1 MRDHFQT
8 RFNTVSDTRFGLSLS
23 LGTHADRFC
32 PGGLFDRASLPIM
45 IGLPR
50 TCAGVKLASST
61 DDEAW
66 PCPPL
71 IRLPEFREFGMC
83 LQRQPTTAGPELK
96 ASTEVA
102 GGLAHNVNA
111 WMSVVNCDINVE

>member
-23 LGTHADRFC
+23 LGTHADMFC
-32 PGGLFDRASLPIM
+32 PGGLFDRASLPTRSPSI
-45 IGLPR
+45 
-50 TCAGVKLASST
+50 
-61 DDEAW
+61 
-66 PCPPL
+66 
-71 IRLPEFREFGMC
+71 
-83 LQRQPTTAGPELK
+83 
-96 ASTEVA
+96 STEVA

>member
-1 MRDHFQT
+1 MQT
-8 RFNTVSDTRFGLSLS
+8 GFAPAVSLTAP
-23 LGTHADRFC
+23 HC
-32 PGGLFDRASLPIM
+32 PQGALNSSSDL

-71 IRLPEFREFGMC
+71 IRLPEFRDFGMC